1 MIKLKKEKQY
11 PPRPALRFFRWFCHP
26 KLKDSIEGDLME
38 LYKERKA
45 KSGKLKAD
53 LRFIIDVVLLFRPS
67 IIKPAEG
74 YKNLNTYG
82 MFKNYFKISLR
93 HLTKNKTFA
102 FINVF
107 SLAVG
112 LAACV
117 VIYLFVSD
125 ERSFD
130 SFHSKNENIYRLDEV
145 QKFTGTNEQKVA
157 LSMPGMG
164 PALKRDFP
172 EIQTYVR
179 LWLRGKQLITK
190 DETKQLIDNVMVAD
204 STFFDVFDFP
214 LIHGD
219 VNTCL
224 DRPLTILLTESTALK
239 FFKTTSDALNN
250 TVLWDGRDYQVTGIL
265 KDVPENS
272 HIQFEALLSMVTYTT
287 GENNVNNS
295 WGGNWMT
302 TYLVLEPTVD
312 IDAMEEKF
320 PAFMS
325 RHMDDPEINTNYKLF
340 LQQLKEVHLASTDI
354 EHDYINYRK
363 FNGSYLIIFYI
374 IGAFI
379 LLIAA
384 VNFMNL
390 TTARASHRWKEI
402 GVRKSIGAKKI
413 QLFAQ
418 FIFESVMLASIAL
431 VVALLL
437 DFIFIPMINDLIGR
451 KLTILP
457 LFQNVWQITAV
468 LVVTLS
474 LGILTGIYPS
484 FYMTSFTLS
493 RVLKGG
499 NKGEGKSVL
508 RSTLVVVQFGL
519 AIAMMV
525 STLIVVQQLSF
536 MKESDIGFDKDQM
549 LLVNMNSEAN
559 EKFETIKK
567 ELQKQSMVKGV
578 TASGQ
583 RLGSNFHQW
592 GFKVKGD
599 TGVLAITPS
608 NVNVDYDYLTVYGI
622 QIEEGRGFSKD
633 NLTDNGLAFVINE
646 SFANELKLKETI
658 GTKAGHD
665 WYHNDS
671 LGTIIGVVKDFNFNS
686 LHYKI
691 NTLALVVHPEWGY
704 SELSVKIEKGR
715 TKEGIA
721 AVKKVWDELV
731 PSYPFDYTFLD
742 SHFEEVYRS
751 DNQMSSVV
759 AIMAGLSIL
768 ISCIGLFGLA
778 AITIEKKTKEIG
790 VRKVLGATESQ
801 ITLLL
806 SRNFALL
813 IIIAFVIVSPI
824 TYYALHRWLEG
835 FAYRININLLLF
847 VSGGILALVI
857 GLLTISYHTIRSAR
871 ANPVKAL
878 RYE

>member
-1 MIKLKKEKQY
+1 MIA
-11 PPRPALRFFRWFCHP
+11 PPKIAQRLLALLLRND
-26 KLKDSIEGDLME
+26 LAEEVQGDLE
-38 LYKERKA
+38 EKFYKDLKTKSVFRA
-45 KSGKLKAD
+45 KRNYWYQTFNY
-53 LRFIIDVVLLFRPS
+53 LRPFAIKKINRLLAMRNHLL
-67 IIKPAEG
+67 G
-74 YKNLNTYG
+74 
-82 MFKNYFKISLR
+82 NYFKITTR
-93 HLTKNKTFA
+93 NIVKNKMIS

-107 SLAVG
+107 SLAIG

-130 SFHSKNENIYRLDEV
+130 TFHSKNENIYRLDEV

-164 PALKRDFP
+164 PAMKRDFP
-172 EIQTYVR
+172 EVKSFVR
-179 LWLRGKQLITK
+179 FWNRGKQLIAKNDTK
-190 DETKQLIDNVMVAD
+190 HLIDNVMAVD
-204 STFFDVFDFP
+204 STFFDVFDFQ
-214 LIHGD
+214 LAQGD
-219 VNTCL
+219 INTCL

-250 TVLWDGRDYQVTGIL
+250 TVFWDGRDYQVTGIL

-272 HIQFEALLSMVTYTT
+272 HIQFEALLSMVSYTW

-302 TYLVLEPTVD
+302 TYLLLESNAN
-312 IDAMEEKF
+312 IKFIEEKF
-320 PAFMS
+320 PAFLS
-325 RHMDDPEINTNYKLF
+325 RYMDDPNITTTYKLF
-340 LQQLKEVHLASTDI
+340 LQPLNEVHLASNDI

-363 FNGSYLIIFYI
+363 FNGSYLTIFYI

-402 GVRKSIGAKKI
+402 GVRKSIGAKKF
-413 QLFAQ
+413 QLFGQ
-418 FIFESVMLASIAL
+418 FIFESVMLAGFAL
-431 VVALLL
+431 LVALLL
-437 DFIFIPMINDLIGR
+437 DALFIPFLNDLIGR

-457 LFQNVWQITAV
+457 LFQNIWQVAAV
-468 LVVTLS
+468 LVGTLS

-484 FYMTSFTLS
+484 FYMTSFNLS
-493 RVLKGG
+493 SVLKGG
-499 NKGEGKSVL
+499 KKGEGKSVL
-508 RSTLVVVQFGL
+508 RNTLVVIQFGL

-525 STLIVVQQLSF
+525 STLIVIQQLSF
-536 MKESDIGFDKDQM
+536 MKESDIGFNKDQM
-549 LLVNMNSEAN
+549 LLVNMNDEAN
-559 EKFETIKK
+559 QKFETIKT

-583 RLGSNFHQW
+583 RLGNNFHQG
-592 GFKVKGD
+592 GFKVKAD
-599 TGVLAITPS
+599 TGLMSITPS
-608 NVNVDYDYLTVYGI
+608 NINVDYDYLSVYGI
-622 QIEEGRGFSKD
+622 EMKEGRVFSKG
-633 NLTDNGLAFVINE
+633 NTSSSGSAFIINE
-646 SFANELKLKETI
+646 SLAKELRLKEII

-665 WYHNDS
+665 WDPDDS

-686 LHYKI
+686 LHYKV
-691 NTLALVVHPEWGY
+691 NTLALSQHPEWGY
-704 SELSVKIEKGR
+704 NELSVKIEKGQ
-715 TKEGIA
+715 TEEGIA

-742 SHFEEVYRS
+742 AHFEEVYRS
-751 DNQMSSVV
+751 DNQMSAVV

-768 ISCIGLFGLA
+768 ISCVGLFGLA

-801 ITLLL
+801 ITILL
-806 SRNFALL
+806 SRNFAML

-824 TYYALHRWLEG
+824 TYYGLHRWLES

-847 VSGGILALVI
+847 VLGGALALVI
-857 GLLTISYHTIRSAR
+857 GLLTISYHTLRSAR

>member
-1 MIKLKKEKQY
+1 MKKST
-11 PPRPALRFFRWFCHP
+11 PPCIPLRFFRWFCHP
-26 KLKDSIEGDLME
+26 KLLKYIEGDLIE
-38 LYKERKA
+38 LYEERKA
-45 KSGKLKAD
+45 QRGKLKAD
-53 LRFIIDVVLLFRPS
+53 LKFIIDVLLLFRPG

-74 YKNLNTYG
+74 YQNLNTYG
-82 MFKNYFKISLR
+82 MLKSYFKISLR
-93 HLTKNKTFA
+93 HLIKNKTFA
-102 FINVF
+102 LINVS

-130 SFHSKNENIYRLDEV
+130 AFHSKNKNIYRLDEV

-157 LSMPGMG
+157 LSMPGMA
-164 PALKRDFP
+164 PAMKRDFP
-172 EIQTYVR
+172 EVQSYVR
-179 LWLRGKQLITK
+179 FWLHGKQLITK
-190 DETKQLIDNVMVAD
+190 DDTRQLIENVLVVD
-204 STFFDVFDFP
+204 STLFDVFDFP
-214 LIHGD
+214 LVQGD
-219 VNTCL
+219 INTCL
-224 DRPLTILLTESTALK
+224 DRPLIILLTESTALK
-239 FFKTTSDALNN
+239 FFKTTSEALNN
-250 TVLWDGRDYQVTGIL
+250 TVSWDGRDYQVTGIL

-272 HIQFEALLSMVTYTT
+272 HVQFDALLSMVTYTS
-287 GENNVNNS
+287 GENNVNDS

-302 TYLVLEPTVD
+302 TYLLLEPTVD
-312 IDAMEEKF
+312 IKSMEQKF
-320 PAFMS
+320 PAFLS
-325 RHMDDPEINTNYKLF
+325 RYMDDPQITTEYKLF
-340 LQQLKEVHLASTDI
+340 LQPLNEVHLASNDI

-363 FNGSYLIIFYI
+363 FNGSYLTIFYVI
-374 IGAFI
+374 AAFI

-390 TTARASHRWKEI
+390 TTARATHRWKEI
-402 GVRKSIGAKKI
+402 GVRKTIGAKKL
-413 QLFAQ
+413 QLFGQ
-418 FIFESVMLASIAL
+418 FIFESVMLAGIAL
-431 VVALLL
+431 VVSLLL
-437 DFIFIPMINDLIGR
+437 DVLFIPMINDLIGR
-451 KLTILP
+451 NLSLFL
-457 LFQNVWQITAV
+457 LFQNVWQLAAV
-468 LVVTLS
+468 LVGTLS

-484 FYMTSFTLS
+484 FYMTSFNLS

-499 NKGEGKSVL
+499 NRGEGKSVL

-567 ELQKQSMVKGV
+567 ELQKQSMIRGV

-583 RLGSNFHQW
+583 RLGNNFHQG
-592 GFKVKGD
+592 GFKVKAD
-599 TGVLAITPS
+599 TAVMSITPS
-608 NVNVDYDYLTVYGI
+608 NINVDYDYLNVYGI
-622 QIEEGRGFSKD
+622 EMREGRGFSKD
-633 NLTDNGLAFVINE
+633 NTTDNGSAFIINE
-646 SFANELKLKETI
+646 SLAKELRLKETI

-665 WYHNDS
+665 WDHNDS

-686 LHYKI
+686 LHYKV
-691 NTLALVVHPEWGY
+691 NTLALSQHPEWGFE
-704 SELSVKIEKGR
+704 ELSVKIEKGR
-715 TKEGIA
+715 TEEGIA
-721 AVKKVWDELV
+721 TVKKVWDELV

-742 SHFEEVYRS
+742 AHFEEVYRS
-751 DNQMSSVV
+751 DNQMSAVV

-801 ITLLL
+801 ITILL
-806 SRNFALL
+806 SRNFAML
-813 IIIAFVIVSPI
+813 IIIAFVIVSPV

-835 FAYRININLLLF
+835 FAYRININLLVF

>member
-1 MIKLKKEKQY
+1 MEEKINPPRLASRLLKVFLRDDLAEEVQGDLDEKFRTDLKRKSRYKAKWNYWYQTLNYLRPFAIKKLK
-11 PPRPALRFFRWFCHP
+11 RLSAMNNH
-26 KLKDSIEGDLME
+26 
-38 LYKERKA
+38 
-45 KSGKLKAD
+45 
-53 LRFIIDVVLLFRPS
+53 LL
-67 IIKPAEG
+67 E
-74 YKNLNTYG
+74 
-82 MFKNYFKISLR
+82 NYFKISTR
-93 HLTKNKTFA
+93 NIFKHKMIS

-107 SLAVG
+107 SLAIG

-125 ERSFD
+125 EQSFD
-130 SFHSKNENIYRLDEV
+130 SFHSKSSHIYRLDEV
-145 QKFTGTNEQKVA
+145 QKFTGTNEQRVA

-172 EIQTYVR
+172 EVNNYVR
-179 LWLRGKQLITK
+179 FWLRGKQLMTK

-214 LIHGD
+214 LVHGD

-224 DRPLTILLTESTALK
+224 DRPFTILVTESTALK
-239 FFKTTSDALNN
+239 FFKSTDEALNN
-250 TVLWDGRDYQVTGIL
+250 TIFWDGRDYQITGIL

-272 HIQFEALLSMVTYTT
+272 HIQFEALLSMVTYTK

-302 TYLVLEPTVD
+302 TYLLLEPNSNVKR
-312 IDAMEEKF
+312 MEEKF
-320 PAFMS
+320 PKFLS
-325 RHMDDPEINTNYKLF
+325 SHMDDPQINSNYKLF
-340 LQQLKEVHLASTDI
+340 LQQLDQVHLASNDI

-363 FNGSYLIIFYI
+363 FNGSYLMIFYVI
-374 IGAFI
+374 AGFI
-379 LLIAA
+379 LVIAA

-402 GVRKSIGAKKI
+402 GVRKTIGAKKL
-413 QLFAQ
+413 QLFGQ
-418 FIFESVMLASIAL
+418 FIFESVMLAGIAL
-431 VVALLL
+431 TVALLL
-437 DFIFIPMINDLIGR
+437 DILFIPILNDLIGR
-451 KLTILP
+451 QLSILS
-457 LFQNVWQITAV
+457 LFHNVWQLAAV
-468 LVVTLS
+468 LLATLS
-474 LGILTGIYPS
+474 LGIITGIYPS
-484 FYMTSFTLS
+484 FYMTSFNLS

-508 RSTLVVVQFGL
+508 RSTLVVIQFGL
-519 AIAMMV
+519 AIGMIV
-525 STLIVVQQLSF
+525 STLIVIQQLSF

-549 LLVNMNSEAN
+549 LLVNMNNEAN

-567 ELQKQSMVKGV
+567 ELQKQSMIRGV

-583 RLGSNFHQW
+583 RLGNNFHQG
-592 GFKVKGD
+592 GFKVKAD
-599 TGVLAITPS
+599 TGVLSITPS
-608 NVNVDYDYLTVYGI
+608 NVNVDYDYLSVYGI
-622 QIEEGRGFSKD
+622 EVKEGRGFSKD
-633 NLTDNGLAFVINE
+633 NPTDKGFAFIINE
-646 SFANELKLKETI
+646 SFANELRLKETL

-686 LHYKI
+686 LHYKV

-704 SELSVKIEKGR
+704 EELSVKIEKGR
-715 TKEGIA
+715 TEEGIA

-742 SHFEEVYRS
+742 AHFEEVYRS
-751 DNQMSSVV
+751 DKQMSAVV

-768 ISCIGLFGLA
+768 ISCVGLFGLA

-801 ITLLL
+801 ITILL
-806 SRNFALL
+806 SRNFAIL
-813 IIIAFVIVSPI
+813 IIIAFVMVSPI

-835 FAYRININLLLF
+835 FAYRININLLVF
-847 VSGGILALVI
+847 VVGGILALAI
-857 GLLTISYHTIRSAR
+857 GLLTISYHALKSAR
-871 ANPVKAL
+871 ANPVKSL

>member
-1 MIKLKKEKQY
+1 MYNQVK
-11 PPRPALRFFRWFCHP
+11 PPRLARRLLKAFLRND
-26 KLKDSIEGDLME
+26 LAEEVEGDLDE
-38 LYKERKA
+38 KFHSEVKNKSVFKA
-45 KSGKLKAD
+45 KLNYWYQTLNYLRPFAIKKLNR
-53 LRFIIDVVLLFRPS
+53 LQVMNNHLL
-67 IIKPAEG
+67 E
-74 YKNLNTYG
+74 
-82 MFKNYFKISLR
+82 NYYKISKR
-93 HLTKNKTFA
+93 NIFKHKMIS

-117 VIYLFVSD
+117 IIYLFVSD
-125 ERSFD
+125 EHSFD
-130 SFHSKNENIYRLDEV
+130 AFHAKNNNIYRLDEV

-164 PALKRDFP
+164 PALSRDFP
-172 EIQTYVR
+172 EVQMYVR
-179 LWLRGKQLITK
+179 LWLRGKQLISKNDTK
-190 DETKQLIDNVMVAD
+190 HLIDNVMTVD

-214 LIHGD
+214 LVQGD

-239 FFKTTSDALNN
+239 FFNTTSEALNN
-250 TVLWDGRDYQVTGIL
+250 TVTWDGKDYEVTGIL

-272 HIQFEALLSMVTYTT
+272 HIQFEALLSMVTYTS

-302 TYLVLEPTVD
+302 TYLLLEPTAN
-312 IDAMEEKF
+312 IPAMEEKF

-325 RHMDDPEINTNYKLF
+325 RHMDDPEINTYYKLY
-340 LQQLKEVHLASTDI
+340 LQRLDDVHLASTDI

-363 FNGSYLIIFYI
+363 FNGSYLIIFYVI
-374 IGAFI
+374 AAFI

-402 GVRKSIGAKKI
+402 GVRKTIGAMKT
-413 QLFAQ
+413 QLFGQ
-418 FIFESVMLASIAL
+418 FIFESVMLAIIAL
-431 VVALLL
+431 VVGLLL
-437 DFIFIPMINDLIGR
+437 GTLFLPILNELIGR
-451 KLTILP
+451 QLSILP
-457 LFQNVWQITAV
+457 LFQNVWQLIAV
-468 LVVTLS
+468 LVGTLS
-474 LGILTGIYPS
+474 LGIATGIYPS
-484 FYMTSFTLS
+484 FYMTSFNLS

-525 STLIVVQQLSF
+525 STLVVIQQLSF
-536 MKESDIGFDKDQM
+536 MKDSDIGFDKDQM
-549 LLVNMNSEAN
+549 MLVNMNNEAN
-559 EKFETIKK
+559 EKFETIRK
-567 ELQKQSMVKGV
+567 ELQKQSVIKGV

-583 RLGSNFHQW
+583 RLGNNFHQG
-592 GFKVKGD
+592 GFKVKAD
-599 TGVLAITPS
+599 TGVLEITPS
-608 NVNVDYDYLTVYGI
+608 NVNVDFDFLNVYGI
-622 QIEEGRGFSKD
+622 EVKEGRGFSKD
-633 NLTDNGLAFVINE
+633 NPTDQDFSFIINE
-646 SFANELKLKETI
+646 SFAKELRLKETL
-658 GTKAGHD
+658 GTKAGHG

-686 LHYKI
+686 LHYKV
-691 NTLALVVHPEWGY
+691 NTLAMVVHPEWGY
-704 SELSVKIEKGR
+704 EELSVKIEKGR
-715 TKEGIA
+715 TEEGIA

-742 SHFEEVYRS
+742 AHFEEVYRS
-751 DNQMSSVV
+751 DKQMSAVV

-790 VRKVLGATESQ
+790 IRKVLGATEGQ
-801 ITLLL
+801 ITVLL

-813 IIIAFVIVSPI
+813 IVIAFAMVSPI
-824 TYYALHRWLEG
+824 TYMALHRWLES
-835 FAYRININLLLF
+835 FAYRININLLVF
-847 VSGGILALVI
+847 GAGGTLALAI
-857 GLLTISYHTIRSAR
+857 GLLTISFHTLKSAR

>member
-1 MIKLKKEKQY
+1 MEDKLG
-11 PPRPALRFFRWFCHP
+11 PPRLAQKLLRAFLRE
-26 KLKDSIEGDLME
+26 DIAEEVEGDLDE
-38 LYKERKA
+38 KFHADLKSKSKHKA
-45 KSGKLKAD
+45 KLNYWYQTINY
-53 LRFIIDVVLLFRPS
+53 LRPFAIKKINRYKVMNNYLFS
-67 IIKPAEG
+67 
-74 YKNLNTYG
+74 
-82 MFKNYFKISLR
+82 NYFKISTR
-93 HLTKNKTFA
+93 NIFKHKMIS

-117 VIYLFVSD
+117 AIYLFVSD
-125 ERSFD
+125 EQSFD
-130 SFHSKNENIYRLDEV
+130 AFHSKKENIYRLDEV

-164 PALKRDFP
+164 PAIKRDFP
-172 EIQTYVR
+172 EVKSYVR
-179 LWLRGKQLITK
+179 FWLHGKQLITK
-190 DETKQLIDNVMVAD
+190 DDTKQLIENVMVAD
-204 STFFDVFDFP
+204 STLFDVFDFV
-214 LIHGD
+214 LIQGD
-219 VNTCL
+219 INTCL

-239 FFKTTSDALNN
+239 FFKNSSDALNN
-250 TVLWDGRDYQVTGIL
+250 TVSWDGRDYQITGIL
-265 KDVPENS
+265 KDIPENS
-272 HIQFEALLSMVTYTT
+272 HIQFDALLSMVSYTS

-302 TYLVLEPTVD
+302 TYLLLEPTAD
-312 IDAMEEKF
+312 ISAMEEKF
-320 PAFMS
+320 PSFLS
-325 RHMDDPEINTNYKLF
+325 RYIDDPEINTTYKLF
-340 LQQLKEVHLASTDI
+340 LQSLNEVHLASNDI

-363 FNGSYLIIFYI
+363 FNGSYLTIFYI
-374 IGAFI
+374 IAAFI

-402 GVRKSIGAKKI
+402 GVRKSVGARNF
-413 QLFAQ
+413 QLFGQ
-418 FIFESVMLASIAL
+418 FIFESVMLSAFAL

-437 DFIFIPMINDLIGR
+437 DALFIPMLNDLIGR
-451 KLTILP
+451 KLSILP
-457 LFQNVWQITAV
+457 LFQNGWQLSVV
-468 LVVTLS
+468 LAGTLS

-484 FYMTSFTLS
+484 FYMTSFDLS

-525 STLIVVQQLSF
+525 STLIVIQQLSF

-549 LLVNMNSEAN
+549 LLVNMNREAN
-559 EKFETIKK
+559 EKFETIKN
-567 ELQKQSMVKGV
+567 ELQKQSMILGV

-583 RLGSNFHQW
+583 RLGNNFHQW
-592 GFKVKGD
+592 GFKVIAD
-599 TGVLAITPS
+599 TGVLSITPS
-608 NVNVDYDYLTVYGI
+608 NVNVDYDYLKVYGI
-622 QIEEGRGFSKD
+622 EVKEGRGFSKD
-633 NLTDNGLAFVINE
+633 NLTDNGYAFVINE
-646 SFANELKLKETI
+646 SFANELRLKETV
-658 GTKAGHD
+658 GTKAGHG
-665 WYHNDS
+665 WYDNDS

-686 LHYKI
+686 LHYKV
-691 NTLALVVHPEWGY
+691 NTLALVVHPGWGY

-715 TKEGIA
+715 TEEGIA
-721 AVKKVWDELV
+721 AVKKVWDEQV

-742 SHFEEVYRS
+742 AHFEEVYRS
-751 DNQMSSVV
+751 DKQMSAVV

-801 ITLLL
+801 ITVLL
-806 SRNFALL
+806 SRNFAML
-813 IIIAFVIVSPI
+813 IAIAFIIVSPI
-824 TYYALHRWLEG
+824 TYIALHGWLES
-835 FAYRININLLLF
+835 FAYRININLLVF
-847 VSGGILALVI
+847 VLGGVLALAI
-857 GLLTISYHTIRSAR
+857 GLLTISYHTLRSAR